1 MKCTQC
7 GAQVDGDFCPYCGA
21 APETKTADNPLEQPN
36 IATNNTIGK
45 VNNPKKP
52 VHKKWWFWVVVAVIV
67 IGIIGNLG
75 GNNSQKV
82 NIEKFEWE
90 NIALSEVLPE
100 PPSNK
105 GSNLMNTEQYLSI
118 DIHDVSKSD
127 YKDYVDACRDKGF
140 TVDLNE
146 TGDFYS
152 ASNKTG
158 YKIMLCY
165 YDDDEKLSINLTA
178 PSDEKKAQKYQ
189 IDYADAATFEKA
201 LNDGEKV
208 NGKIVQFDVIEY
220 KPDSALGINCWSGE
234 HLNFISDEE
243 LDVRKGD
250 VVFGRVTKEPTKAL
264 GSWRIPYE
272 VLSVGDQIESPD
284 TRSEK
289 AGFDSK
295 KNEVYQVAGYT
306 VEIPKYWKSENK
318 IDSGIQRYAEKGGKV
333 AMLQVTAQKE
343 TDDGYA
349 VTFDGLMSDNDN
361 MIEMIE
367 STAFTKVTDYEVIDT
382 GTVKGI
388 LYKGTIENMS
398 EGLSG
403 CGAWFAF
410 ASETDRNW
418 CTLVMCQSDNTEFVY
433 NEDFMK
439 IIKSLK
445 PAKKQE
451 TAAEEKKP
459 EPAKPVSEYEKA
471 YIRDMSSYDLYYMF
485 DTDTKKVVYFGTN
498 DTYIEKGTYT
508 GDFAT
513 GITINWNHG
522 EWTEKLTHSSG
533 NIATLIDG
541 NGFDW
546 EYKVCDIAV
555 AQKELDKLK

>member
-21 APETKTADNPLEQPN
+21 APETKTAYNPVEQPN
-36 IATNNTIGK
+36 VTTNNTISEE
-45 VNNPKKP
+45 NNPKKP
-52 VHKKWWFWVVVAVIV
+52 VHKKWWFWVVATVIV

-82 NIEKFEWE
+82 DIEKFKWE

-146 TGDFYS
+146 TSDFYS

-158 YKIMLCY
+158 YKIMLYY

-178 PSDEKKAQKYQ
+178 PSDEKKTQEYQ

-234 HLNFISDEE
+234 HLNFISEDE
-243 LDVRKGD
+243 LDVKKGD
-250 VVFGRVTKEPTKAL
+250 IIIGRITKEPTKAL

-272 VLSVGDQIESPD
+272 VLSINGNMENED

-289 AGFDSK
+289 NGFDSE
-295 KNEVYQVAGYT
+295 KNEVYQFAGYT

-318 IDSGIQRYAEKGGKV
+318 IDSGIQRYAETGGKV

-343 TDDGYA
+343 TDDSYS
-349 VTFDGLMSDNDN
+349 VTYDGLMADNDN
-361 MIEMIE
+361 MIKMIE

-382 GTVKGI
+382 GKVKGI
-388 LYKGTIENMS
+388 LYKGKIDDMS

-403 CGAWFAF
+403 YGAWFAF
-410 ASETDRNW
+410 ASESDRNW

-445 PAKKQE
+445 PVKKQE
-451 TAAEEKKP
+451 IATEEKKP
-459 EPAKPVSEYEKA
+459 ASEYEKA
-471 YIRDMSSYDLYYMF
+471 YVRDMSNYDLYYMF
-485 DTDTKKVVYFGTN
+485 DTDAKKVVYFGTI
-498 DTYIEKGTYT
+498 DTYIERGTYT
-508 GDFAT
+508 GSFAT
-513 GITINWNHG
+513 GVTINWSHG
-522 EWTEKLTHSSG
+522 EWTEKFTHSSG
-533 NIATLIDG
+533 SKATLIDG

-546 EYKVCDIAV
+546 EYKTCDV
-555 AQKELDKLK
+555 KKAQDVLDGLQ

>member
-1 MKCTQC
+1 
-7 GAQVDGDFCPYCGA
+7 
-21 APETKTADNPLEQPN
+21 
-36 IATNNTIGK
+36 
-45 VNNPKKP
+45 
-52 VHKKWWFWVVVAVIV
+52 
-67 IGIIGNLG
+67 
-75 GNNSQKV
+75 
-82 NIEKFEWE
+82 
-90 NIALSEVLPE
+90 
-100 PPSNK
+100 
-105 GSNLMNTEQYLSI
+105 
-118 DIHDVSKSD
+118 
-127 YKDYVDACRDKGF
+127 
-140 TVDLNE
+140 
-146 TGDFYS
+146 
-152 ASNKTG
+152 
-158 YKIMLCY
+158 
-165 YDDDEKLSINLTA
+165 
-178 PSDEKKAQKYQ
+178 
-189 IDYADAATFEKA
+189 
-201 LNDGEKV
+201 
-208 NGKIVQFDVIEY
+208 
-220 KPDSALGINCWSGE
+220 
-234 HLNFISDEE
+234 
-243 LDVRKGD
+243 
-250 VVFGRVTKEPTKAL
+250 
-264 GSWRIPYE
+264 
-272 VLSVGDQIESPD
+272 
-284 TRSEK
+284 
-289 AGFDSK
+289 
-295 KNEVYQVAGYT
+295 
-306 VEIPKYWKSENK
+306 
-318 IDSGIQRYAEKGGKV
+318 
-333 AMLQVTAQKE
+333 
-343 TDDGYA
+343 
-349 VTFDGLMSDNDN
+349 
-361 MIEMIE
+361 MIE